1 MGSQSVELV
10 FNKKSMDEYN
20 REYLETHPRAKKNP
34 IDSVFITTLNK
45 MLITPNRMVANGN
58 KQRYEAY
65 IKWMIEKN
73 ELQGLKIMKCDVEVE
88 LTFGNKRLH
97 DLDNSQAVLK
107 YIFDA
112 SVDAGLLVKDDYFHV
127 ESVFTHAKYEKGTEE
142 LRIVF
147 KNIKLEE

>member
-1 MGSQSVELV
+1 MGRESVQLV
-10 FNKKSMDEYN
+10 FNKESMDEYN

-45 MLITPNRMVANGN
+45 MLIAPNRMVANGN

-65 IKWMIEKN
+65 IKWVIEKN
-73 ELQGLKIMKCDVEVE
+73 ELQGLKIIECDVEVS
-88 LTFGNKRLH
+88 LTFRTRGTH

-112 SVDAGLLVKDDYFHV
+112 SVDSGLLVKDNYFFV
-127 ESVFTHAKYEKGTEE
+127 KSIYTHARYEKGLDE